1 MVKKGIKALVALALL
16 VGVVSVVPGD
26 TAFAQASQVK
36 EGVSAI
42 GGESSPSADSALE
55 TIVNAFLLLVGAVA
69 IVMIVYG
76 GFRYVTSAGEASAVS
91 AAKNTILYAVVGLIV
106 ALLAYS
112 ISDYV
117 LDVFEGGST
126 NTTEEEDTGARPNS
140 ISKRIFSRIT

>member
-1 MVKKGIKALVALALL
+1 MVREGIKALVALALFI
-16 VGVVSVVPGD
+16 GVVAVVPGD
-26 TAFAQASQVK
+26 MAFAQAGQVK
-36 EGVSAI
+36 EGIDAI
-42 GGESSPSADSALE
+42 GGEGSPSVDSVLE
-55 TIVNAFLLLVGAVA
+55 KAVNAFLLLIGAVA

-91 AAKNTILYAVVGLIV
+91 AAKNTILYAVIGLVV

-126 NTTEEEDTGARPNS
+126 NTTEEDTTGVRPDS
-140 ISKRIFSRIT
+140 ISKRIFL